1 MMNNK
6 KFLEK
11 AVVLGLL
18 LASPNIAGA
27 TEGVDEPFNSA
38 AALAAVNG
46 TATITGSNQ
55 NNSFQGV
62 IGIYYVSG
70 SGFVYGDPINLT
82 INGFTDANNHNATAT
97 GLWLTSGVSDL
108 KKINLTMIDNTAID
122 HRVYGLQTFAGATV
136 KLGDASK
143 ITVSGNSSESIYGM
157 YAGNNSYGG
166 PGTILG
172 GNDLEINITNKGTGY
187 AYGILAGDSAS
198 AAVGDNLKVTVNAK
212 DEARGVEAGRNG
224 AHMNIGKNANISVH
238 STDAASLGAFA
249 TLTGKIEFG
258 SGLTIN
264 SSTDS
269 SSKWAMGILVKD
281 AGSEAVLNGATILTN
296 AGSDNENGYA
306 FYLYDGGKITGNA
319 GKYNIVGNILNV
331 FGGQVD
337 LSMNSASYMHGKI
350 ETDNSA
356 RTDLSL
362 TENSVWEVTDHSYL
376 NHLVNDHSTIDMTQD
391 NGKFTGLMVENLS
404 GNDGVIKMHVDTSL
418 SANNSD
424 KLYITDTLTGT
435 QYIDLYDVNSHTP
448 IGAEGVGTV
457 LATVNNHNGSFA
469 AVDGE
474 GTLYWNRYELDKQ
487 DTADLSGSYTKD
499 WYLKQVVKINVPTT
513 SIQTVMS
520 ANALNYHTWRNEND
534 KLLQRMGELR
544 LNGEDA
550 QGVWFRIRGAKIGR
564 DGSFDFENKYTAYEL
579 GYDAVTKQTADK
591 TRYQGVA
598 FSYTDGDSSYTR
610 GSGDN
615 SSKAISFYNTEIGS
629 KGHYLDM
636 ILKIGTMDNDF
647 TVYDTRSNKITGDF
661 NNTGISLSA
670 EYGRKN
676 ALEHGWYFEPQAQF
690 TLGYLGG
697 DDYST
702 SNGINIDQSG
712 IKSAVGRIGFN
723 IGREIGTKG
732 IVYAKANLLHEFGG
746 GYNVTMNDGTD
757 SLKVSDT
764 FNDTWFEY
772 GVGAAFK
779 TSDNSH
785 IYLDVERSAGSD
797 FTKNWQWNI
806 GARWTF

>member
-1 MMNNK
+1 
-6 KFLEK
+6 
-11 AVVLGLL
+11 
-18 LASPNIAGA
+18 
-27 TEGVDEPFNSA
+27 
-38 AALAAVNG
+38 
-46 TATITGSNQ
+46 
-55 NNSFQGV
+55 
-62 IGIYYVSG
+62 
-70 SGFVYGDPINLT
+70 
-82 INGFTDANNHNATAT
+82 
-97 GLWLTSGVSDL
+97 
-108 KKINLTMIDNTAID
+108 
-122 HRVYGLQTFAGATV
+122 
-136 KLGDASK
+136 
-143 ITVSGNSSESIYGM
+143 
-157 YAGNNSYGG
+157 
-166 PGTILG
+166 
-172 GNDLEINITNKGTGY
+172 
-187 AYGILAGDSAS
+187 
-198 AAVGDNLKVTVNAK
+198 
-212 DEARGVEAGRNG
+212 
-224 AHMNIGKNANISVH
+224 
-238 STDAASLGAFA
+238 
-249 TLTGKIEFG
+249 
-258 SGLTIN
+258 
-264 SSTDS
+264 
-269 SSKWAMGILVKD
+269 MGILVKD

-331 FGGQVD
+331 WGGQVD

-391 NGKFTGLMVENLS
+391 NGKFTALMVENLS

-499 WYLKQVVKINVPTT
+499 WYLKQVAKINVPTT

-544 LNGEDA
+544 LNGEDT

-661 NNTGISLSA
+661 NNTGISLSG

-697 DDYST
+697 DDYTT
-702 SNGINIDQSG
+702 SNGIKVDQSG

-723 IGREIGTKG
+723 IGREIGAKG
-732 IVYAKANLLHEFGG
+732 IIYAKANLLHEFGG
-746 GYNVTMNDGTD
+746 GYNVTMNDGSD

-797 FTKNWQWNI
+797 FTKNWQWNV

>member
-1 MMNNK
+1 MTNNK
-6 KFLEK
+6 RLLEK

-27 TEGVDEPFNSA
+27 TEGVDEPFTSA

-46 TATITGSNQ
+46 TATITGSNLT
-55 NNSFQGV
+55 NGV
-62 IGIYYVSG
+62 IGIMSPAG
-70 SGFVYGDPINLT
+70 GIVYNDEINLT
-82 INGFTDANNHNATAT
+82 INGFVDANNSTFTTT
-97 GLWLTSGVSDL
+97 GLHLTTGVSEL
-108 KKINLTMIDNTAID
+108 EKINLTMTDNTSIT
-122 HRVYGLQTFAGATV
+122 HRVYGLQTFAGASTRI
-136 KLGDASK
+136 GNGSTMT
-143 ITVSGNSSESIYGM
+143 ITGNSSDAVFGM
-157 YAGNNSYGG
+157 YAGNNVAGG
-166 PGTILG
+166 PGKILAG
-172 GNDLEINITNKGTGY
+172 DNLDIKIVNNGTGY
-187 AYGILAGDSAS
+187 AYGILSSDGAKIT
-198 AAVGDNLKVTVNAK
+198 VGDNLKLSVTGAG
-212 DEARGVEAGRNG
+212 EARGLEAGFRAPTLAVGN
-224 AHMNIGKNANISVH
+224 NAYVRVH
-238 STDAASLGAFA
+238 STDSHSLGAFVSDGAKIDLGTNA
-249 TLTGKIEFG
+249 TIY
-258 SGLTIN
+258 
-264 SSTDS
+264 SSTDQ
-269 SSKWAMGILVKD
+269 SSKLAIGILSQD
-281 AGSEAVLNGATILTN
+281 AGSETVLNGATILTEQGGAN
-296 AGSDNENGYA
+296 QNGRA
-306 FYLYDGGKITGNA
+306 LYVYNDGKLTGNA
-319 GKYNIVGNILNV
+319 GKYNIVGDILSV
-331 FGGQVD
+331 WGGQVD
-337 LSMNSASYMHGKI
+337 LSMKSASFMHGKI
-350 ETDNSA
+350 ETDNSSK
-356 RTDLSL
+356 TDLSL

-391 NGKFTGLMVENLS
+391 NGKFTALTVENLS
-404 GNDGVIKMHVDTSL
+404 GNDGVIKMHIDTSL
-418 SANNSD
+418 SGNNSD

-435 QYIDLYDVNSHTP
+435 QYIDLYEVNSHTP
-448 IGAEGVGTV
+448 MGAEGVGTV

-474 GTLYWNRYELDKQ
+474 GTLYWKRYELDQQ
-487 DTADLSGSYTKD
+487 DTADLSGNYTKD
-499 WYLKQVVKINVPTT
+499 WYLKQVVNISQPTT
-513 SIQTVMS
+513 SIDTVLT

-544 LNGEDA
+544 LNGEDT

-564 DGSFDFENKYTAYEL
+564 DGRFDFENKYTAYEL

-636 ILKIGTMDNDF
+636 IFKIGTMDNDF

-697 DDYST
+697 DDYTT

-723 IGREIGTKG
+723 IGREIGSKG
-732 IVYAKANLLHEFGG
+732 IVDAKANLLHEFGG
-746 GYNVTMNDGTD
+746 GYDVTMNDGTD
-757 SLKVSDT
+757 NIKVSDT

-797 FTKNWQWNI
+797 FTKNWQWNV